1 MFPTMTFTAAL
12 RQDLKV
18 KPSRYHAL
26 EALEDASQP
35 PAPPPASDPHP
46 GTTAANFEI
55 IAETV
60 ELIISMT
67 TGERQTVARELAEH
81 DWEMADAFAAM
92 ILDAGYDAKKVW
104 GIADRVGHAEV
115 TLADYVA
122 GMVD

>member
-1 MFPTMTFTAAL
+1 MLSTMTATEVKG
-12 RQDLKV
+12 RQAW
-18 KPSRYHAL
+18 PSRYEQL
-26 EALEDASQP
+26 ERLETASKP

-46 GTTAANFEI
+46 GTIAADYEM
-55 IAETV
+55 IAEVV
-60 ELIISMT
+60 ELVIGMT
-67 TGERQTVARELAEH
+67 NGERQTVARELAEH

-104 GIADRVGHAEV
+104 GIEERVKAAEV